1 MTGPLLSLIS
11 SIIFNNC
18 FSDLTKTQLC
28 SMGLKFLKCAF
39 ADLETVLTVSPVESE
54 IMCTCIFLFFLL
66 ILLAFN
72 IIYKVIQ
79 IL

>member
-1 MTGPLLSLIS
+1 
-11 SIIFNNC
+11 
-18 FSDLTKTQLC
+18 
-28 SMGLKFLKCAF
+28 MGLKFLKCAF

-54 IMCTCIFLFFLL
+54 IMCTCIFLFLLL

-72 IIYKVIQ
+72 ILYKVIQ